1 MIVTWVARNI
11 WMARNI
17 GRRRVILRATEA
29 ELEPRPAAIGGSM
42 CRNISAQ
49 EGDEN
54 GLNEDCVGDGSTH
67 QAPKEAPDCTFFS
80 CHPEA
85 HG

>member
-11 WMARNI
+11 
-17 GRRRVILRATEA
+17 GRRRMILRATEA
-29 ELEPRPAAIGGSM
+29 EFENRPAVTGGSM

-54 GLNEDCVGDGSTH
+54 SLNDERVGDGNAC
-67 QAPKEAPDCTFFS
+67 QAPKEAADCTFFS
-80 CHPEA
+80 CHPKA
-85 HG
+85 HGW